1 MIAAISTKETEVT
14 EAIATIDNQLTEMNA
29 KLGSLVLAKQNQSE
43 TEADRTGAISQVA
56 VEQTALGE
64 SRKLL
69 EEILWTTQ
77 AHGCQSGLKIQFGN
91 HNQGA
96 QAGINH
102 GTISSTFNN
111 R

>member
-1 MIAAISTKETEVT
+1 MTAISTKETEVT
-14 EAIATIDNQLTEMNA
+14 KAIAAIDNQLTEMNA

-43 TEADRTGAISQVA
+43 TEADRASAISQVA
-56 VEQTALGE
+56 VEQTALGG

-77 AHGCQSGLKIQFGN
+77 GHGCQSGPKIKFGN
-91 HNQGA
+91 HNQGS

-102 GTISSTFNN
+102 GTINSTFNN